1 MINWR
6 LLLREKGGGIKQ
18 WLFAIVGFGL
28 CLPYLLLF
36 QKISSVSFSDAE
48 ELWWALKNSVLLAA
62 GTGLISLFVGFW
74 LSWGLFDLRIRIRK
88 WASLLLLVP
97 SFLPP
102 LFVLLSFMSWV
113 DPFPMGWIGV
123 IALQG
128 YIYSGVVA
136 VLLLGR
142 WESSAGTAF
151 EAGWIMG
158 ASHWQCLWAL
168 RRSVVRELGLAFVF
182 VFISVFASFSIPFV
196 VGGGRMTNLEIL
208 IYEKI
213 RISNSWGEA
222 LGLSLI
228 QLALLFCFVFLPRD
242 KNQTLLQSAGVDR
255 KLWRH
260 PFLKS
265 GIWTWV
271 GCFWLPM
278 ILFFGQGLAALEK
291 IDGLIT
297 QILHLFWGTLLV
309 ALVGGL
315 ASVGGLA
322 VLCFGGARNQVGR
335 LMQGWM
341 APSTA
346 LLGFGF
352 VFFSSLSSW
361 VSYLLAVLISFL
373 PSLYRW
379 GLDQKLQSLE
389 SQLVVAETLGA
400 DDLLIFKR
408 IILPQ
413 MWKTLWTLGGVMS
426 LWILGEFALQQIIF
440 ERVSTWAALS
450 QSLVSNY
457 RIDAGLGVGVLILLL
472 SGVLYSLFWS
482 VGHVGHK
489 KFSS

>member
-1 MINWR
+1 MR
-6 LLLREKGGGIKQ
+6 Q
-18 WLFAIVGFGL
+18 WIFAIAAVGL
-28 CLPYLLLF
+28 CLPYLFLF
-36 QKISSVSFSDAE
+36 QKINSLSFPEAE

-62 GTGLISLFVGFW
+62 GTGLLALFTGFV
-74 LSWGLFDLRIRIRK
+74 LSWGLFDLRAPARK

-113 DPFPMGWIGV
+113 DPFPTGWIGV

-142 WESSAGTAF
+142 WETSVGNVF
-151 EAGWIMG
+151 EAGWVMG

-168 RRSVVRELGLAFVF
+168 RRSVGREVMLAFAF

-213 RISNSWGEA
+213 RISNNWGEA
-222 LGLSLI
+222 LGLSVI
-228 QLALLFCFVFLPRD
+228 QLVLLLGFVFVPRD
-242 KNQTLLQSAGVDR
+242 KNQTLLQSVGVER

-265 GIWTWV
+265 GVWIWV
-271 GCFWLPM
+271 MCFWLPM
-278 ILFFGQGLAALEK
+278 VLFFGEGLKALEK
-291 IDGLIT
+291 IEGLIS
-297 QILHLFWGTLLV
+297 QVMSLFWGTFLV
-309 ALVGGL
+309 AFVGGIL
-315 ASVGGLA
+315 AVVGLA
-322 VLCFGGARNQVGR
+322 LLCFGGASNQVGR
-335 LMQGWM
+335 LMRGWM

-346 LLGFGF
+346 LLGFGL

-457 RIDAGLGVGVLILLL
+457 RIDAGLGVGVLILLV